1 MCSST
6 CWVSTTAAYET
17 LSANMKRYLDG
28 AVALHDLSRTS
39 ERAKRQKAARDPDT
53 VAELTT
59 HEQLAVL
66 RRELNGLVAAWHHR
80 TGKPH
85 GAIHAELRAT
95 CGGPPTA
102 VATAQ
107 QVQDRIE
114 TMRRWARARR

>member
-1 MCSST
+1 
-6 CWVSTTAAYET
+6 VPAPPREA
-17 LSANMKRYLDG
+17 SAF
-28 AVALHDLSRTS
+28 
-39 ERAKRQKAARDPDT
+39 E
-53 VAELTT
+53 
-59 HEQLAVL
+59 VL
-66 RRELNGLVAAWHHR
+66 QGLRKELNGLVGAWHHR

-85 GAIHAELRAT
+85 GAIHAELRAA